1 MERRS
6 TWLGSRGIS
15 RIFRFV
21 AYFCLVIAECAF
33 SPVVEHLCCEAYKIL
48 HPDGRRLL
56 GCSCG
61 MSDGTLTFSGSFR
74 VPPSVWDEPYSEL
87 LAEVLHFFG

>member
-1 MERRS
+1 MESRG
-6 TWLGSRGIS
+6 TWLGSHGIS

-21 AYFCLVIAECAF
+21 AYFCLVAAECAL

-56 GCSCG
+56 GCYCG
-61 MSDGTLTFSGSFR
+61 MPDGTLTFSGSLR
-74 VPPSVWDEPYSEL
+74 VPPSVGDIPYADL
-87 LAEVLHFFG
+87 LAEVLHFFE